1 MAASVYQV
9 IPKEVEDCIFR
20 QIEFLDTHICINN
33 PHWQHSGII
42 IIFCKYF
49 IVILGTLRVS
59 FLDVLFLLLA
69 VIVSEL
75 YEKPRRNK
83 DSVTEKFRFSYILYG
98 TERWYSYFRYTGR
111 LFLACALF
119 VAVTLLQLYEKQRRN
134 KDWATEESTRKD
146 LCEGH
151 HFFDLTRSFL
161 CQFLLPYSFT
171 IFPKWR
177 TYWMVPI
184 DIHIAMG
191 GNMCY
196 VENMKISCN

>member
-69 VIVSEL
+69 VIVSE
-75 YEKPRRNK
+75 
-83 DSVTEKFRFSYILYG
+83 
-98 TERWYSYFRYTGR
+98 
-111 LFLACALF
+111 
-119 VAVTLLQLYEKQRRN
+119 LYEKQRRN